1 MKWYEE
7 KVLPS
12 LINLACSIKPARKQ
26 REKIV
31 PRANGDVLEIGFGS
45 GLNLPYYDRDKVRHV
60 WGLEPSAGMRR
71 LARKAIAGSSL
82 EVELIDL
89 PGEEIPLDDDSVD
102 TVLVT
107 YTLCTIPE
115 VAEALHGMRRVLKP
129 QGRLL
134 FCEHGKAP
142 DSNVQKW
149 QDRLNP
155 AWKKIA
161 GGCNMNREIVA
172 ELEEAGFLIEDDNR
186 MYLPGVKALTYN
198 YWGAA
203 RIR

>member
-1 MKWYEE
+1 MTWYEE
-7 KVLPS
+7 RVLPS

-31 PRANGDVLEIGFGS
+31 PRATGDVLEIGFGS
-45 GLNLPYYDRDKVRHV
+45 GLNLPYYDRDKVRRV

-71 LARKAIAGSSL
+71 LARKAIARSSL

-115 VAEALHGMRRVLKP
+115 VAEALRGMRRVLKP

>member
-1 MKWYEE
+1 MTWYEE
-7 KVLPS
+7 RVLPS

-31 PRANGDVLEIGFGS
+31 PRATGDVLEIGFGS
-45 GLNLPYYDRDKVRHV
+45 GLNLPYYDRDKVRRV

-71 LARKAIAGSSL
+71 LARKAIARSSL

-115 VAEALHGMRRVLKP
+115 VAEALRGMRRVLKP

-142 DSNVQKW
+142 DSSVQKW